1 MSFLGGAECS
11 TAGNPL
17 TQFTKHVQDDKS
29 LQRDRLVG
37 RGPGGMQEGMRSRGM
52 MGGQDQMMDEFS
64 QQPGQLPGASP
75 QPFAMEQLRREL
87 DQFQNAPQRTG
98 SPGWAAEFDA
108 GEHARMEAAFNGSQG
123 PMMNAPAGFNP
134 AEFARFQQQSRTGM
148 PQAAHPSVAS
158 APSPMLAGYQRPMG
172 YMGMGGG
179 MGMMHQNF
187 GPMAMHQQQPAE
199 AVTQDKGK
207 GRMVEL
213 DDENWEAQFAEMETA
228 DTQTLD
234 DAANAAMEAELNELD
249 RSVPTT
255 SSTTTTT
262 AIENNFDA
270 FENVWQRV
278 QAEAAVNR
286 KLAEGE
292 TDFNIDENLHMGDMG
307 DWDGF
312 ETLNTRFRNPQLGEY
327 LFEEDNVFQN
337 VNNPFEEGVK
347 IMREGGNL
355 SLAALAFEAAVQKDP
370 QHVQAWTMLG
380 TAQAQNEKEL
390 PAIRALEQALKIDA
404 GNLDAL
410 MGLAVSYTNE
420 GYDSTAYR
428 TLERWLSVKYPQ
440 IIDPKDVSEDA
451 DLGFTDRQLL
461 HDRVTDLFIQAAQ
474 LSPSGEQMD
483 PDVQVG
489 LGVLFYCA
497 EEYDKAVD
505 CFSAA
510 LASTESGT
518 TNQQEQLHLLWNRLG
533 ATLANSGRSE
543 EAIEA
548 YEQALNINPNFVRAR
563 YNLGVSCINIG
574 CYPEAAQHLLGALSM
589 HRVVEQEGRERARE
603 IIGGEGGIADEQL
616 ERMLHVSQNQSTNLY
631 DTLRRTMATV
641 TGAQIIARTL
651 RDLGVTVIFGIVGIP
666 VVEIAEEAINLG
678 IRFVAFRNE
687 QACSYAASVYG
698 YMTGRPG
705 VCLVVGGPGV
715 LHTLAGIGNATANNF
730 PLLVL
735 AGSAETTA
743 ITKGAFQELD
753 AISFLTPHTK
763 LAVRASSLDFI
774 PGAVKN
780 AYRTCW
786 YGRPGPT
793 FVDLPADII
802 QGRAAVTADHR
813 QKQQQLLL
821 PPPETMRVA
830 APPKASGDPALILK
844 AAQLL
849 KTAQA
854 PLLVVGKGAA
864 YARAEAQL
872 RRLVD
877 RTGLPFLPTPMGKGV
892 LPDSHARNVSSARS
906 AALKHADVV
915 LVLGARLNW
924 ILHFGE
930 PPKWSPTAKI
940 IQVDLCAEE
949 IGRNAGA
956 AELGIVGDISL
967 VVDQLVAALAN
978 WRYAPVAAGAADKT
992 FLDVLD
998 ASIEKNTKAAA
1009 QAANRPTPTDAP
1021 MTYQRAFHLIKATL
1035 DELSHQAGN
1044 DGGVVYVSEGANTM
1058 DISRSIFSVDHP
1070 RQRLDAGTYATMGVG
1085 MGYIAAAHEA
1095 YNALPGAGAAPGGS
1109 GASKPKKIVAFEGDS
1124 AFGFSAMEIETLARY
1139 RIPALIFVVNNSG
1152 IYHGDTTSAAEW
1164 TTLQDQTAQNDTKA
1178 SGDGTRG
1185 LRSTSLLYETRY
1197 EMLATMCGG
1206 RGFFV
1211 RTEEEL
1217 VAATR
1222 QGFASEQVT
1231 VVNVIVEPG
1240 IGKKIG
1246 FAWQNNSEREPQAK
1260 L

>member
-52 MGGQDQMMDEFS
+52 MGGQDQMMDEFA
-64 QQPGQLPGASP
+64 QQPGQLPGATP

-87 DQFQNAPQRTG
+87 DQFQNTPQRTG

-123 PMMNAPAGFNP
+123 PMMNAPAGFSP
-134 AEFARFQQQSRTGM
+134 AEFARYQQQSRTGM
-148 PQAAHPSVAS
+148 PQAAHSVAS

-172 YMGMGGG
+172 YMGMGAMGAMGG
-179 MGMMHQNF
+179 MGMMHNSL
-187 GPMAMHQQQPAE
+187 GPMAMQQQPAE
-199 AVTQDKGK
+199 AVAQDKGK

-228 DTQTLD
+228 DTQKLD

-249 RSVPTT
+249 RSVPTDIT
-255 SSTTTTT
+255 
-262 AIENNFDA
+262 ENFDA

-278 QAEAAVNR
+278 QAEAAVTR

-292 TDFNIDENLHMGDMG
+292 TDFNVDENLHMGDMG

-312 ETLNTRFRNPQLGEY
+312 EALNTRFRNPQLGEY

-347 IMREGGNL
+347 IMKEGGNL

-631 DTLRRTMATV
+631 DTLRRLLITPTMAEV
-641 TGAQIIARTL
+641 TGAQLIARTL

-715 LHTLAGIGNATANNF
+715 LHTIAGIGNATANNF

-802 QGRAAVTADHR
+802 QGRAAATEVR
-813 QKQQQLLL
+813 L
-821 PPPETMRVA
+821 PQPETMRVA

-849 KTAQA
+849 KAAKA

-864 YARAEAQL
+864 YARAETQL

-877 RTGLPFLPTPMGKGV
+877 RAGLPFLPTPMGKGV
-892 LPDSHARNVSSARS
+892 LPDSHKHNVSSARS

-930 PPKWSPTAKI
+930 APKWSPSAKI

-956 AELGIVGDISL
+956 AELGILGDIGL
-967 VVDQLVAALAN
+967 VVDQLAAALSN
-978 WRYAPVAAGAADKT
+978 WRYIPSAPLRDGQKHT
-992 FLDVLD
+992 FLEVLD
-998 ASIEKNTKAAA
+998 ASIQKNTKTAT
-1009 QAANRPTPTDAP
+1009 QAAHRPTPRDAP
-1021 MTYQRAFHLIKATL
+1021 MTYQRAFHLIKSTL
-1035 DELSHQAGN
+1035 DELAPETS
-1044 DGGVVYVSEGANTM
+1044 GGVVYVSEGANTM
-1058 DISRSIFSVDHP
+1058 DISRSIFPVDHP

-1085 MGYIAAAHEA
+1085 MGYIVAAHEA
-1095 YNALPGAGAAPGGS
+1095 YNAISTGER
-1109 GASKPKKIVAFEGDS
+1109 PKKIVAFEGDS

-1152 IYHGDTTSAAEW
+1152 IYHGDTRSAGEW
-1164 TTLQDQTAQNDTKA
+1164 KTLQEQTAQNDTK
-1178 SGDGTRG
+1178 SDDGKRG

-1206 RGFFV
+1206 EGWFV

-1217 VAATR
+1217 VEATR
-1222 QGFASEQVT
+1222 RGFASEGPT

-1246 FAWQNNSEREPQAK
+1246 FAWQNNQGEQAK